1 MNGQGMASPRSADR
15 PHRKLSSALTA
26 QERRVVKILRI
37 ALLPDDEREGADR
50 TFLALLAGPLR
61 AAFAELAQE
70 ARRNRLVLFIPS
82 SAFVSEDELAI
93 LSRLIL
99 LQRPTRS
106 GSWRLANPFQQA
118 LKRCADELG
127 REGRRLPAR
136 PALTEAYIDRGGC
149 FRIEILASP
158 APAAPAASYSAPPP
172 KPKWD
177 GRQEP
182 EAGSLKARALAMV
195 RSQETVS
202 TAQFTAIGISRQYLS
217 LLGKWGYVEKA
228 GHGRYRFPSH
238 LGKKDAEER

>member
-1 MNGQGMASPRSADR
+1 M
-15 PHRKLSSALTA
+15 
-26 QERRVVKILRI
+26 VKILRI
-37 ALLPDDEREGADR
+37 ALLPDDEREGTDR

-118 LKRCADELG
+118 LKRCADELA

-158 APAAPAASYSAPPP
+158 APAASYSAPPP

-182 EAGSLKARALAMV
+182 DAGSLKARALAMV

-238 LGKKDAEER
+238 LGKKDTEEP